1 MIIKLV
7 DITFHV
13 NITFVIQAI
22 DSDILAIYATSI
34 LMKFVVKLNVQ
45 VQYHKYMLHVYFYF
59 GPSKINS
66 SRFLNEI
73 VRLSLFAFFSAYLVN
88 QIRYIETMWP

>member
-45 VQYHKYMLHVYFYF
+45 VQIHEYMLHV
-59 GPSKINS
+59 
-66 SRFLNEI
+66 FLFWAE
-73 VRLSLFAFFSAYLVN
+73 
-88 QIRYIETMWP
+88 